1 MMMKLMCKFHCK
13 LINDVRDHC
22 YILRKLIYTRTSFKE
37 GRFKIECVFVVK
49 WMNKDTL
56 NGDSLTIIDMSLK
69 CKIIKE

>member
-1 MMMKLMCKFHCK
+1 MWGIIAIFWENEFIHA
-13 LINDVRDHC
+13 HP
-22 YILRKLIYTRTSFKE
+22 LRKGDLKYNM
-37 GRFKIECVFVVK
+37 CLLLK